1 MPRCLVASIPKR
13 KDTLM
18 AKRVSTSTSKPVNVK
33 KTLHLDGL
41 ADGVL
46 DSLAVVRQKTVSAIV
61 CELLLAELHNTQGSE
76 REAIRAVLAARHI
89 DIPRKKSGTSDAGR
103 AVQGSLDQADQADG
117 VLARNSKVSDITAA
131 AHAPVDNGVES
142 LNDDQGELPLSLK
155 SRAAR
160 FSGMV

>member
-1 MPRCLVASIPKR
+1 
-13 KDTLM
+13 M
-18 AKRVSTSTSKPVNVK
+18 AKRVSSPTPKPVNIK

-46 DSLAVVRQKTVSAIV
+46 AALAVVRQKTSSEII
-61 CELLLAELHNTQGSE
+61 CELLLAELHVTQGME
-76 REAIRAVLAARHI
+76 REAVRAVLTARGI

-103 AVQGSLDQADQADG
+103 AVGGLPESVDQADG
-117 VLARNSKVSDITAA
+117 VLTRNSKVSDITAA
-131 AHAPVDNGVES
+131 AHAPVDDGVES
-142 LNDDQGELPLSLK
+142 LSDDQGELPLSLK